1 MLLKRFLMIKVTYA
15 DHTDVWC
22 ILRYLYRIISR
33 EIESWVIANNLL
45 DSLTHELL
53 LLYLVFYIQ
62 LIISKNYSFDYRY
75 MFDKEIGTDF
85 FILGRKESEHEYHR
99 TKLHAK
105 KL

>member
-1 MLLKRFLMIKVTYA
+1 MIKVIYA

-33 EIESWVIANNLL
+33 EIEPLNHELL

-85 FILGRKESEHEYHR
+85 FFILGRKESEHEYHR